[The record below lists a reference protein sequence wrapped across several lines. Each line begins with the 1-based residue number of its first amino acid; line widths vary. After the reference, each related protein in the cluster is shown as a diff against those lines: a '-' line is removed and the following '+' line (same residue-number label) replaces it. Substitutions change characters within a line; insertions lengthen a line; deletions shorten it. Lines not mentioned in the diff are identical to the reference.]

1 VTRALEFVPTTDE
14 LPGSTTVAIIGGGI
28 VGVAAAL
35 TLAER
40 NIPVVLLEKGHIAGE
55 QSSRNLGW
63 VRKTNRH
70 AADVPL
76 ALAAD
81 RLWAE
86 MPERIQQPVGYKQ
99 CGIMFLAQ
107 TEEQMA
113 TYEAWTDSV
122 RTLSLGSQLLSA
134 SEIDQRVPHGKG
146 QWLGAIYTRSDG
158 RAEPS
163 IAVSAMARAAIANG
177 AILVQNCAARTLS
190 TSGGKV
196 SAVITEKGEIR
207 CDQVLL
213 SGGAWSR
220 RFLGNMGVSLPTLPL
235 VASVLRT
242 QPMVGPTDVSVGG
255 PDFSFRKHQAGG
267 FIITQRSALNA
278 PLTLDHLLIGWRYLD
293 QLRAGGGSL
302 RVSFG
307 REFFEDLALARRWR
321 PNSRSPFEKVRTM
334 DPEVNPALNQE
345 ALTNLR
351 NAWPIFDKAEIE
363 EAWAGVI
370 DITPDSNP
378 VIDRIDAL
386 PGLTVATGFSGHGF
400 GTGPAAGQLAADL
413 VSDADPIVD
422 PTTYRFARLWL
433 RRTSR
438 PAAS

>member
-1 VTRALEFVPTTDE
+1 MTKTLEPVNTIDE
-14 LPGSTTVAIIGGGI
+14 LPNSTTVVIIGGGVI
-28 VGVAAAL
+28 GVSAAL

-81 RLWAE
+81 QLWTH
-86 MPERIQQPVGYKQ
+86 MPERIQQPVGYTQ
-99 CGIMFLAQ
+99 CGIMFLAK

-113 TYEAWTDSV
+113 MFETWTDSV
-122 RTLSLGSQLLSA
+122 QALDLGSRLLSA
-134 SEIDQRVPHGKG
+134 SEIDQRAPGGKG
-146 QWLGAIYTRSDG
+146 QWAGAIYTPSDG

-163 IAVSAMARAAIANG
+163 MAASAMAKSAIEKG

-196 SAVITEKGEIR
+196 TGVVTEKGEVR

-213 SGGAWSR
+213 AGGAWSR
-220 RFLGNMGVSLPTLPL
+220 RFLGNLGIALPTLPL

-242 QPMVGPTDVSVGG
+242 RPMEGPTDISVGG
-255 PDFSFRKHQAGG
+255 PDFSFRKHKDGG

-278 PLTLDHLLIGWRYLD
+278 PLTLDHLLVGWRYIS
-293 QLRAGGGSL
+293 QLRAEGGSL
-302 RVSFG
+302 RVSVG
-307 REFFEDLALARRWR
+307 REFFEDLALARRWSA
-321 PNSRSPFEKVRTM
+321 NKRSPFEKVRTR
-334 DPEVNPALNQE
+334 DPRVNPGLNQE
-345 ALTNLR
+345 ALTNLIK
-351 NAWPIFDKAEIE
+351 AWPAFTDAEIE
-363 EAWAGVI
+363 EEWAGVI
-370 DITPDSNP
+370 DVTPDSNP
-378 VIDRIDAL
+378 VIDRIEAL

-400 GTGPAAGQLAADL
+400 GTGPAAGHLAADL
-413 VSDADPIVD
+413 VSDTTPIVD
-422 PTTYRFARLWL
+422 PGTYRFDRL
-433 RRTSR
+433 
-438 PAAS
+438 

>member
-1 VTRALEFVPTTDE
+1 MTKTLESVTTTDD
-14 LPGSTTVAIIGGGI
+14 LPDATTVAIIGGGVI
-28 VGVAAAL
+28 GVAAAL

-86 MPERIQQPVGYKQ
+86 LPGRIQQSVGYKQ
-99 CGIMFLAQ
+99 CGIMFLAR

-113 TYEAWTDSV
+113 MYEAWADSV
-122 RTLSLGSQLLSA
+122 RALSLGSQLLSA
-134 SEIDQRVPHGKG
+134 GEIDRRVPHGKG
-146 QWLGAIYTRSDG
+146 QWAGAIFTRSDG

-163 IAVSAMARAAIANG
+163 IAVSAMARAAIAKG

-190 TSGGKV
+190 TSGGNV
-196 SAVITEKGEIR
+196 SAVVTEKGEIR

-213 SGGAWSR
+213 AGGAWSR
-220 RFLGNMGVSLPTLPL
+220 RFLGNLGISLPTLPL

-242 QPMVGPTDVSVGG
+242 RPMEGPTDISVGG
-255 PDFSFRKHQAGG
+255 PDFSFRRHQGGG
-267 FIITQRSALNA
+267 FIITQRSAVNA
-278 PLTLDHLLIGWRYLD
+278 PLTLDHLLIGWRYLG

-321 PNSRSPFEKVRTM
+321 SNSRSPFEKVRTM
-334 DPEVNPALNQE
+334 DPEVDRALNQE

-351 NAWPIFDKAEIE
+351 NAWPIFGKAEVE

-370 DITPDSNP
+370 DVTPDSNP
-378 VIDRIDAL
+378 VIDCVQAL

-413 VSDADPIVD
+413 VSNSDPIVD
-422 PTTYRFARLWL
+422 PTSYRFDRFRL
-433 RRTSR
+433 RRRSR
-438 PAAS
+438 PTAS